1 MGCGGGNSGS
11 SMCSGGQPDLP
22 PQVAQAAN
30 APVAQPVAPQNDNSV
45 SSVAPVANTP
55 SPLATAPVPTA
66 PVTATNPMP
75 ITGTLPQ
82 GGA

>member
-1 MGCGGGNSGS
+1 MGCGGGNSGRS
-11 SMCSGGQPDLP
+11 CSGGQPFLH
-22 PQVAQAAN
+22 QVMQAAN

-45 SSVAPVANTP
+45 SSVASVANTP